1 MEDSVKI
8 ILAALI
14 LIGTAACLYL
24 RRVKNP
30 PNHLR
35 GGESMS
41 FTDD

>member
-1 MEDSVKI
+1 MEDSIKI
-8 ILAALI
+8 ILAGLF
-14 LIGTAACLYL
+14 LIGTATGLYL

-35 GGESMS
+35 DGESMS